1 MPISARYHCGVYQF
15 REATALDRAAILA
28 LRERTYGDVDP
39 EKRDPQFWDW
49 EFAKARVFV
58 GEDIDSARAIVT
70 HLALVPYAGCDPS
83 VRVGVAVDAMTA
95 PEARRGGAY
104 GGLVAYASQA
114 VRNDFDAIHGYQI
127 RKAVLGSML
136 RNGWVSAESI
146 PILVRPASLRGLL
159 KMSVAPRAPV
169 PALANGPEIL
179 MRENAAEMAM
189 LARTREFIGWRFFDN
204 PRWSYRVTGARDS
217 EGRLVAWLVSR
228 RTTLKELDTQAIVD
242 IAFIDKRA
250 AMRLIREAIGEAK
263 RLGCAL
269 VAAFVSRAH
278 PARGLLRRSLFLP
291 GPHRFRLLVYSFG
304 RPARQEPWQVTW
316 ADTDHL

>member
-1 MPISARYHCGVYQF
+1 VYQF
-15 REATALDRAAILA
+15 REATARDRAAILA

-58 GEDIDSARAIVT
+58 GEEVSEGGRTIVT
-70 HLALVPYAGCDPS
+70 HVALVPYAGCDPS
-83 VRVGVAVDAMTA
+83 MRVAVAVDAMTA

-104 GGLVAYASQA
+104 GGLVGYANHA
-114 VRNDFDAIHGYQI
+114 VSDDFDSIHGYQI

-146 PILVRPASLRGLL
+146 PVLVRPASLRGLL
-159 KMSVAPRAPV
+159 KMSVAPRTST
-169 PALANGPEIL
+169 NRPEIL
-179 MRENAAEMAM
+179 TRENAAEMAG
-189 LARTREFIGWRFFDN
+189 LARTREFIEWRFFDN
-204 PRWSYRVTGARDS
+204 PRWSYRVTGTRDH

-228 RTTLKELDTQAIVD
+228 RTTLKAFDTQAIVD
-242 IAFIDKRA
+242 IAFTDKRA
-250 AMRLIREAIGEAK
+250 ALRLIRDSIAESK

-269 VAAFVSRAH
+269 VAAFASRAH
-278 PARGLLRRSLFLP
+278 PARGLLLRCFFLP

-304 RPARQEPWQVTW
+304 RPPRPEPWQLTW